1 MTERASINL
10 DNLIDLGSFEVSAA
24 EKEQYGR
31 ELADFLEY
39 ARVINGAPQHLPP
52 ASHAVEREQLLRN
65 DSAAP
70 FPERE
75 ALMANAPAL
84 QGSYRSRPRRQH
96 GRDRRARCEG
106 AQIRRRVR
114 GGDRYRGARAA
125 QHGPVFLL
133 LPHGSAPGP
142 SQHPP
147 GLLGPARR
155 APGLNR
161 EAVRMARRGRPAI
174 LHGQPALLLCAQE
187 LLLTLTCP
195 RATRSAV
202 RGAGLLG
209 RFRRDRA

>member
-84 QGSYRSRPRRQH
+84 QGTSYLVPPLAGSTGATGERDAKAPRS
-96 GRDRRARCEG
+96 G
-106 AQIRRRVR
+106 
-114 GGDRYRGARAA
+114 
-125 QHGPVFLL
+125 
-133 LPHGSAPGP
+133 
-142 SQHPP
+142 
-147 GLLGPARR
+147 
-155 APGLNR
+155 
-161 EAVRMARRGRPAI
+161 
-174 LHGQPALLLCAQE
+174 
-187 LLLTLTCP
+187 
-195 RATRSAV
+195 
-202 RGAGLLG
+202 
-209 RFRRDRA
+209 